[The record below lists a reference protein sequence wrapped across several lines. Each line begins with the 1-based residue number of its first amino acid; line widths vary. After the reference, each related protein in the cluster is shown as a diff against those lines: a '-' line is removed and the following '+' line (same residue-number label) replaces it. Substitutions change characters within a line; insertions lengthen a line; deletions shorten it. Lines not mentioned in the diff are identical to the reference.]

1 MEAWQKLRVDR
12 AKDIFV
18 THVECAEDSLI
29 FCVQGLSDEYL
40 VEINHVADMWPP
52 RCTCEDN
59 YWRPDLL
66 CKHTLACLK
75 LMGMDEHSLS
85 HYCWCPEQHELHEY
99 LADFVCVGAD
109 ADSQDDNKQMR
120 DRYLQNAT

>member
-1 MEAWQKLRVDR
+1 MEAAWQKLRLDR
-12 AKDIFV
+12 AKEQDIFV

-40 VEINHVADMWPP
+40 VEVDHDADMWPP

-75 LMGMDEHSLS
+75 LMGMDETCLGDC
-85 HYCWCPEQHELHEY
+85 CWLPEQHELHKV
-99 LADFVCVGAD
+99 LVDFVCVGAD
-109 ADSQDDNKQMR
+109 AEMQGDNKQMR
-120 DRYLQNAT
+120 ER

>member
-1 MEAWQKLRVDR
+1 MEAWQKLRIVR
-12 AKDIFV
+12 SKEQDIFV

-40 VEINHVADMWPP
+40 VEIDHDADMWPP

-75 LMGMDEHSLS
+75 LMGMDESFLS
-85 HYCWCPEQHELHEY
+85 DCVWVPEQQELHKV
-99 LADFVCVGAD
+99 LVDFVCVGAD
-109 ADSQDDNKQMR
+109 ADLQGDNKQMR
-120 DRYLQNAT
+120 ER